1 MQCDQV
7 VLIFNKEKQM
17 ATKKRIYAVTN
28 TATPDED
35 GNCPTRLVR
44 ATTKS
49 QALSYAARQDYIASV
64 ASQEMLVAC
73 LTDGI
78 EVEDAGDEEATD
90 GVPE

>member
-1 MQCDQV
+1 
-7 VLIFNKEKQM
+7 M

>member
-1 MQCDQV
+1 V

-49 QALSYAARQDYIASV
+49 QALSYAARQDYVASV

>member
-1 MQCDQV
+1 
-7 VLIFNKEKQM
+7 M

-49 QALSYAARQDYIASV
+49 QALSYAARQDYVASV

>member
-1 MQCDQV
+1 V

-44 ATTKS
+44 AATKS
-49 QALSYAARQDYIASV
+49 QALSYVARQDYIASV

-90 GVPE
+90 GIPE

>member
-1 MQCDQV
+1 V

>member
-1 MQCDQV
+1 MQYDQV
-7 VLIFNKEKQM
+7 GLIFNKEKQM

-49 QALSYAARQDYIASV
+49 QALSYAARQDYVASV

-73 LTDGI
+73 LTDGV

-90 GVPE
+90 GIPE

>member
-1 MQCDQV
+1 V

-49 QALSYAARQDYIASV
+49 QALSYAARQDYVASV

-78 EVEDAGDEEATD
+78 EVEDAGDEDATD
-90 GVPE
+90 GIPE